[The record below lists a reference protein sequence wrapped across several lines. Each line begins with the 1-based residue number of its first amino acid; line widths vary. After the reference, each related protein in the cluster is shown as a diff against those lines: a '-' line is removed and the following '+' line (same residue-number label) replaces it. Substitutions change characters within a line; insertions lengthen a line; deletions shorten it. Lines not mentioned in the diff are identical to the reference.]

1 MKFLLRFLLK
11 PNCSLLALILMMIH
25 SESTGILISLISPPS
40 PPPNFSEPKNVKKS
54 INAKV
59 KLWLKFLFWLI
70 IKNLI
75 DGLFCMYWCFSSS
88 PSTYPHHPTC
98 GGGHAHRPTP
108 REAEAVSVHS
118 DGPECQILFT
128 EL

>member
-40 PPPNFSEPKNVKKS
+40 PPPTFSEPKTVKKS

-59 KLWLKFLFWLI
+59 KLWLKFLF
-70 IKNLI
+70 
-75 DGLFCMYWCFSSS
+75 
-88 PSTYPHHPTC
+88 
-98 GGGHAHRPTP
+98 
-108 REAEAVSVHS
+108 
-118 DGPECQILFT
+118 
-128 EL
+128 